1 MSGPSPARSP
11 LYEAYNAPRYERQ
24 KLIRE
29 YQNTYSCRLVVMAD
43 AIFPYNIAPFEET
56 LYDADPTKDLHV
68 MFFSQGGDGETALRL
83 VRQAQSRCKEL
94 VVIVP
99 DQAKSAG
106 TLFALGA
113 DQIYMGPTSDLGP
126 IDPQFQL
133 SENSGLVAGKTIID
147 AVEDAEKRI
156 QKNPETYPLHASLL
170 NDITAIL
177 VQQARDAI
185 ARTGDQLEEA
195 LACVSDR
202 SEDTVASLANVLRG
216 PFIDDPQS
224 HRTVIS
230 AKAADKLGLPIKE
243 LGSGDFQW
251 QLIWRMWTKYV
262 ALDAARIYEGEVASI
277 IFPK

>member
-1 MSGPSPARSP
+1 
-11 LYEAYNAPRYERQ
+11 
-24 KLIRE
+24 
-29 YQNTYSCRLVVMAD
+29 MAD
-43 AIFPYNIAPFEET
+43 AIFPYNITPFEET
-56 LYDADPTKDLHV
+56 LHDADPNKDLHV
-68 MFFSQGGDGETALRL
+68 LFFTLGGDGETALRL
-83 VRQAQSRCKEL
+83 VRQAQSRCKKL

-202 SEDTVASLANVLRG
+202 SGDTVASLANVLRG

-224 HRTVIS
+224 HGTVIS
-230 AKAADKLGLPIKE
+230 AKTAARLGLPIKE
-243 LGSGDFQW
+243 LGSNDVQW

-262 ALDAARIYEGEVASI
+262 ALNAARIYEGQVASFI
-277 IFPK
+277 TYS